1 MCSVLILTHEV
12 SHALGPF
19 QGMSVR
25 SEAGV
30 LFVNIAAPPLN
41 LIQAT
46 YAKIGKILQESIWP
60 LA

>member
-1 MCSVLILTHEV
+1 
-12 SHALGPF
+12 
-19 QGMSVR
+19 MSVR